1 MHIPQLPHNAP
12 TRGNAFSKWVG
23 KFILRIAGWEFQ
35 GEWPQISRCVV
46 IVAPHTSN
54 WDFIIGLAA
63 SLSTQMSVRWL
74 GKDTLFKTPLAS
86 FFRWQGGIPAVRD
99 QSQGLVGLIV
109 EKFNQTPKMW
119 LAIAPEGTRS
129 KVNQWRTGFYH
140 IAHSAGVPIIPI
152 SLDWK
157 NKKIKIFD
165 SFQTTGDI
173 EQDIPRLQGL
183 Y

>member
-1 MHIPQLPHNAP
+1 M
-12 TRGNAFSKWVG
+12 
-23 KFILRIAGWEFQ
+23 
-35 GEWPQISRCVV
+35 
-46 IVAPHTSN
+46 
-54 WDFIIGLAA
+54 
-63 SLSTQMSVRWL
+63 
-74 GKDTLFKTPLAS
+74 
-86 FFRWQGGIPAVRD
+86 RD